1 MKVKQVPREV
11 AWRRRKRWS
20 KAASPPSHPTAGVQL
35 GKLESDPAGKV
46 CKAPGA
52 GTKASTAELSRLC
65 LCSLPSSFPIQSIP
79 RVLLS
84 AQKKKNKTPLIHRYF
99 CMVESLD
106 GHLHWENRRNIF
118 SSWLQQSGMSV
129 EHI

>member
-84 AQKKKNKTPLIHRYF
+84 AQKKHQNTIDPL
-99 CMVESLD
+99 VL
-106 GHLHWENRRNIF
+106 LHGREFGRAF
-118 SSWLQQSGMSV
+118 ALGKQKEYLQFLATAV
-129 EHI
+129 WHEC